1 MKRQRKQLRSEQGKL
16 AATNVAIEALGSQRA
31 DEATTQNS
39 HADAASQLKKAVK
52 VRVHRLPRWI
62 TGMHG
67 S

>member
-16 AATNVAIEALGSQRA
+16 AATNGAIEALGSQRA

-39 HADAASQLKKAVK
+39 HADAASQLKKAVQ

-62 TGMHG
+62 TGMHV